1 MKKVY
6 DHKGLAVAIKK
17 FIKDNRLY
25 RDIHFSRD
33 VIAKELGIS
42 PARISLIF
50 KEELETTFYDF
61 VNRQRV
67 YHARKLMKSPAHKD
81 DTLEDIAIQSGFSNR
96 MTMHR
101 MYVKVYGITPGEER
115 KNNKQENEQ

>member
-6 DHKGLAVAIKK
+6 DHKGLAVEIKK

-25 RDIHFSRD
+25 RDIHFSREI
-33 VIAKELGIS
+33 IAKQLGIS
-42 PARISLIF
+42 TARISLIF

-61 VNRQRV
+61 VNKQRV
-67 YHARKLMKSPAHKD
+67 YHARKLIKSPKHKD

-115 KNNKQENEQ
+115 KNNKHDNEQ